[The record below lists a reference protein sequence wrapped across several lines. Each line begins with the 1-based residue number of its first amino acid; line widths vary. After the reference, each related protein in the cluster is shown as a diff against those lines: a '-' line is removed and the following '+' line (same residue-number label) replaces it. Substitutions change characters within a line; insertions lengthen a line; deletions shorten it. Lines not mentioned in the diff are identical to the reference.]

1 MAEINKLQDFFIKTV
16 LLLSQES
23 SCVSKKV
30 GAIIVKDNRIIS
42 MGYNGTPSG
51 FENCN
56 MHFNEDKFDREE
68 HHIWS
73 NKYESHAEL
82 SCLLFSVKNGI
93 NISNSEMYVTM
104 HPCDQCIKNI
114 IQSGIKTIYYLYQYD
129 KNTVGNEL
137 LKNIKIECL
146 LSPEVENFVIIN
158 DLIKLH

>member
-1 MAEINKLQDFFIKTV
+1 MNKLQDFFIKTV
-16 LLLSQES
+16 LLLSQKS
-23 SCVSKKV
+23 NCVSKKV

-56 MHFNEDKFDREE
+56 KHFDENNFNREE

-73 NKYESHAEL
+73 NTYESHAEL
-82 SCLLFSVKNGI
+82 SCLLFAVKSGI

-114 IQSGIKTIYYLYQYD
+114 IQSGIRKIYYLYQYD
-129 KNTVGNEL
+129 KSIPGNEL
-137 LKNIKIECL
+137 LKIIEIECL
-146 LSPEVENFVIIN
+146 LTPEIENFIIIN
-158 DLIKLH
+158 ELKKLH